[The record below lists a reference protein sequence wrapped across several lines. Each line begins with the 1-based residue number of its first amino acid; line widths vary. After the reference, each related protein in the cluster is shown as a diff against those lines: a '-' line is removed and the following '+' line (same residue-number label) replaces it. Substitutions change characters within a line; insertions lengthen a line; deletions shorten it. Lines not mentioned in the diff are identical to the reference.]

1 MTLSSREIAA
11 LDQVEARWA
20 EWMASL
26 CDTDIRRLLD
36 DAETVVMR
44 GHRIANDKYRETI
57 HNIFRIGLSR
67 LQVVAQIA
75 KEMK

>member
-1 MTLSSREIAA
+1 MTLSPQEIAA

-20 EWMASL
+20 EWLSALS
-26 CDTDIRRLLD
+26 DTDIRRLLD

-44 GHRIANDKYRETI
+44 GHRIANDEYRPTI

-67 LQVVAQIA
+67 LQVIAQTA
-75 KEMK
+75 KEMQ